1 MYSIAFKVSY
11 GNYWDEDNYDEIIT
25 EIQSNNIPQ
34 IGDIIDLQNSKSKED
49 KYNRKSYLVR
59 EIKRIITIKPFEE
72 WIYVYVISNES

>member
-1 MYSIAFKVSY
+1 MYSIAFKVGY